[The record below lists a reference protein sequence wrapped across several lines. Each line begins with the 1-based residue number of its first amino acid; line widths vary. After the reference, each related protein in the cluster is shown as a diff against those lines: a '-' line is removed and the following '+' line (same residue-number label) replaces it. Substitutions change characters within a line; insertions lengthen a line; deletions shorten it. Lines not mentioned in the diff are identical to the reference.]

1 MNKRTAK
8 RGPRRKFLRRPK
20 SRRDWLITIT
30 VGGAVLALK
39 LTLGLGILVTVIHL
53 LTH

>member
-1 MNKRTAK
+1 MSMRTAK
-8 RGPRRKFLRRPK
+8 RGPRRKFLRRAQ

-39 LTLGLGILVTVIHL
+39 LTLGLSLLVTVIHL

>member
-1 MNKRTAK
+1 VIERTAK
-8 RGPRRKFLRRPK
+8 RRPHRTFLRRPK

-30 VGGAVLALK
+30 VGGTLLALK
-39 LTLGLGILVTVIHL
+39 LILGVGIAVTVIHL